1 MAAVKSEYTTITGI
15 RLAPDSR
22 TKILFLTGVFIVC
35 MCSLMLQIMETR
47 LLSVIAWYYMA
58 FFAIS
63 MAMFGM
69 TAGSLI
75 VYFKSQLFTR
85 ERLHE
90 HLAWIAA
97 ALAISVVLSTASLVS
112 SVVPS
117 TVTSGM
123 MVLLWLK
130 LIVSIL
136 PPYVFA
142 GMAVSLA
149 LTRSPW
155 PVGQVYGVDLVGAA
169 SGCLLGLA
177 VLSWMDGVSAL
188 VAVAALAA
196 LASAGFRAAWRASSP
211 ALPPLRFS
219 NWFVIRHPLALLAV
233 PLVSVAVL
241 NTAIQ
246 PHGLVPILVKDQLE
260 LQPPVAQQWNS
271 FSRIRV
277 APETVDTPYLWGP
290 SAKLPPV
297 MVSEHWVSID
307 GSAGTTMYRFE
318 GDLSEV
324 DFLRFDITNLA
335 YAIRN
340 RGRAAIIGVGG
351 GRDLLSAYLFG
362 FRDITGVELNPVFI
376 DLLTHQFRSY
386 NHVADLAGMRFYV
399 DEGRS

>member
-1 MAAVKSEYTTITGI
+1 MGSRAITAATRWGLDPTVRSERCQTATMAAVKSEYTTILTGI
-15 RLAPDSR
+15 RLLPDSR
-22 TKILFLTGVFIVC
+22 AKILFLAGVFIVC

-63 MAMFGM
+63 IAMFGM

-75 VYFKSQLFTR
+75 VYFRSHLFTR
-85 ERLHE
+85 DRLYE

-117 TVTSGM
+117 TVTSVV

-136 PPYVFA
+136 PPYVLA

-155 PVGQVYGVDLVGAA
+155 PVGQAYGVDLVGAA

-196 LASAGFRAAWRASSP
+196 LASAGFRAAWRTSSP

-219 NWFVIRHPLALLAV
+219 NWFVMRHPLALLAV
-233 PLVSVAVL
+233 PLVL
-241 NTAIQ
+241 
-246 PHGLVPILVKDQLE
+246 
-260 LQPPVAQQWNS
+260 
-271 FSRIRV
+271 
-277 APETVDTPYLWGP
+277 
-290 SAKLPPV
+290 
-297 MVSEHWVSID
+297 
-307 GSAGTTMYRFE
+307 
-318 GDLSEV
+318 
-324 DFLRFDITNLA
+324 
-335 YAIRN
+335 
-340 RGRAAIIGVGG
+340 
-351 GRDLLSAYLFG
+351 
-362 FRDITGVELNPVFI
+362 
-376 DLLTHQFRSY
+376 
-386 NHVADLAGMRFYV
+386 
-399 DEGRS
+399 

>member
-1 MAAVKSEYTTITGI
+1 MPGVRVEFTTILTRI
-15 RLAPDSR
+15 HLRPDSC
-22 TKILFLTGVFIVC
+22 TKILFLIGVFIVC

-69 TAGSLI
+69 TGGSLI

-117 TVTSGM
+117 SVTSGV

-142 GMAVSLA
+142 GMAVSPA
-149 LTRSPW
+149 VTRSPW
-155 PVGQVYGVDLVGAA
+155 PVGQVYGVDLIGAA

-177 VLSWMDGVSAL
+177 VLSSMDGVSAL

-196 LASAGFRAAWRASSP
+196 LASAGFRTAWRISSP

-219 NWFVIRHPLALLAV
+219 NWFVIRHPLASLAV
-233 PLVSVAVL
+233 PLLAVAVL

-246 PHGLVPILVKDQLE
+246 PRGMAPMVVKDHLE
-260 LQPPVAQQWNS
+260 LQPPAAQQWNS
-271 FSRIRV
+271 FSRVQV

-290 SAKLPPV
+290 SEKLPPR
-297 MVSEHWVSID
+297 MVSQRWMSID
-307 GSAGTTMYRFE
+307 GSAGTTMHRFG

-324 DFLRFDITNLA
+324 DFLRFDVTNLA
-335 YAIRN
+335 YA
-340 RGRAAIIGVGG
+340 
-351 GRDLLSAYLFG
+351 
-362 FRDITGVELNPVFI
+362 
-376 DLLTHQFRSY
+376 
-386 NHVADLAGMRFYV
+386 
-399 DEGRS
+399 